1 MPLAVLFIGD
11 CFASVAVFP
20 DQEVR
25 WLYGTQPVVAG
36 EKIKK
41 FKGSSRK
48 LQA

>member
-1 MPLAVLFIGD
+1 
-11 CFASVAVFP
+11 VFP